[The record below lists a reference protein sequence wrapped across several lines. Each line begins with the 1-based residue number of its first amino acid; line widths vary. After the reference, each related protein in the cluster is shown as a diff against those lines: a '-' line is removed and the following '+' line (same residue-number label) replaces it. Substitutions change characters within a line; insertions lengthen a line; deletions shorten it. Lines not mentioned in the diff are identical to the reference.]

1 MARQAQRIPDPPV
14 EKEKPKE
21 SQEGEKME
29 EDPPGSP
36 IVNEVAQE
44 QSENEWT
51 RQNFFPFL
59 TS

>member
-29 EDPPGSP
+29 EDAPGSP

-44 QSENEWT
+44 QSENE
-51 RQNFFPFL
+51 
-59 TS
+59 